1 MNALLWVLQV
11 LLAAAFAA
19 HGWLLLSPPADLV
32 EAMNAMMSTAFR
44 VFIGVAEVLAAL
56 GLTLPGITRIM
67 PGLIPLAAVG
77 LLPIMVGATVLH
89 VQRAEYSSA
98 VITAILFALL
108 TFVAYA
114 RWSIR
119 PIPPRG
125 SASRPPSLP

>member
-11 LLAAAFAA
+11 VLAAAFAA

-44 VFIGVAEVLAAL
+44 VSLGVAEVLAAL

-89 VQRAEYSSA
+89 VQRAEHSSA
-98 VITAILFALL
+98 VITAILLALL
-108 TFVAYA
+108 AFVAYQ
-114 RWSIR
+114 RWSAR
-119 PIPPRG
+119 PILPR
-125 SASRPPSLP
+125 RPTSGAASLP